1 MYVCEDG
8 LDQNGLDTRRN
19 RALTNYCST
28 FCRFRRFFPSFWIL
42 IPFHSQ
48 FITNNNE
55 KMRIIVDRWIFRIY
69 RINLFFLV
77 IVLEE
82 IT

>member
-55 KMRIIVDRWIFRIY
+55 KMRNCGFLEFIGLIY
-69 RINLFFLV
+69 FSL
-77 IVLEE
+77 
-82 IT
+82 